1 MKREKI
7 AAIFADAQRYTEQEI
22 TVCGWVR
29 TVRDMKNFGFIELN
43 DGSCFKSLQVV
54 FARETLSN
62 YDEIARQNVGAALIV
77 KGQLVLTP
85 EAKQPFEL
93 KAAEIAVEG
102 VSTPDYPLQKKRH
115 SVEFLRTIQH
125 LRPRTNLFSAVFR
138 VRSVAAQAVH
148 EFFRDRGFVYVQTPI
163 ITGSDCEGAGEMF
176 RVTTLDLNN
185 LPRNEDGSVDNSKD
199 FFGKVTNLTV
209 SGQLNAENFAMAFG
223 DVYTFGPTFRAEVSY
238 TQRHA
243 AEFWMIEP
251 EMAFADLHDYM
262 DTAEAMVKYIINTV
276 LERCP
281 QEMTFFN
288 AFVDKGL
295 LDRLG
300 NVISH
305 EFGRVTYTEA
315 IDILL
320 KSGKKLDRARA
331 LSDRGGLQEADLCHG
346 LSEGD
351 QSLLYAPERR
361 RKDRRG
367 GGLPGSRHRR
377 DHRRQPERRAA
388 GSARGENGRAGPEQR
403 GLLVVPRP
411 APLRQLPSRRIRTGL

>member
-138 VRSVAAQAVH
+138 VRSVAA
-148 EFFRDRGFVYVQTPI
+148 
-163 ITGSDCEGAGEMF
+163 SS
-176 RVTTLDLNN
+176 VTAALSMSR
-185 LPRNEDGSVDNSKD
+185 PRSLRA
-199 FFGKVTNLTV
+199 LTV
-209 SGQLNAENFAMAFG
+209 
-223 DVYTFGPTFRAEVSY
+223 
-238 TQRHA
+238 
-243 AEFWMIEP
+243 
-251 EMAFADLHDYM
+251 
-262 DTAEAMVKYIINTV
+262 
-276 LERCP
+276 
-281 QEMTFFN
+281 
-288 AFVDKGL
+288 
-295 LDRLG
+295 
-300 NVISH
+300 
-305 EFGRVTYTEA
+305 
-315 IDILL
+315 
-320 KSGKKLDRARA
+320 RARA
-331 LSDRGGLQEADLCHG
+331 RCSVSQRWI
-346 LSEGD
+346 SITF
-351 QSLLYAPERR
+351 PVTRTERLTTAR
-361 RKDRRG
+361 T
-367 GGLPGSRHRR
+367 S
-377 DHRRQPERRAA
+377 
-388 GSARGENGRAGPEQR
+388 SARSRTSR
-403 GLLVVPRP
+403 SP
-411 APLRQLPSRRIRTGL
+411 AS

>member
-148 EFFRDRGFVYVQTPI
+148 EFFRDRGFVYVQTP
-163 ITGSDCEGAGEMF
+163 
-176 RVTTLDLNN
+176 R
-185 LPRNEDGSVDNSKD
+185 P
-199 FFGKVTNLTV
+199 
-209 SGQLNAENFAMAFG
+209 AE
-223 DVYTFGPTFRAEVSY
+223 RRE
-238 TQRHA
+238 
-243 AEFWMIEP
+243 
-251 EMAFADLHDYM
+251 
-262 DTAEAMVKYIINTV
+262 
-276 LERCP
+276 
-281 QEMTFFN
+281 
-288 AFVDKGL
+288 
-295 LDRLG
+295 
-300 NVISH
+300 
-305 EFGRVTYTEA
+305 
-315 IDILL
+315 
-320 KSGKKLDRARA
+320 
-331 LSDRGGLQEADLCHG
+331 LCHG
-346 LSEGD
+346 VRRC
-351 QSLLYAPERR
+351 LYLWSDLP
-361 RKDRRG
+361 RRG
-367 GGLPGSRHRR
+367 FLYPAACRGVLDDRAGNGLR
-377 DHRRQPERRAA
+377 
-388 GSARGENGRAGPEQR
+388 GSA
-403 GLLVVPRP
+403 
-411 APLRQLPSRRIRTGL
+411 

>member
-163 ITGSDCEGAGEMF
+163 IT
-176 RVTTLDLNN
+176 
-185 LPRNEDGSVDNSKD
+185 
-199 FFGKVTNLTV
+199 
-209 SGQLNAENFAMAFG
+209 
-223 DVYTFGPTFRAEVSY
+223 
-238 TQRHA
+238 
-243 AEFWMIEP
+243 
-251 EMAFADLHDYM
+251 
-262 DTAEAMVKYIINTV
+262 
-276 LERCP
+276 
-281 QEMTFFN
+281 
-288 AFVDKGL
+288 
-295 LDRLG
+295 
-300 NVISH
+300 
-305 EFGRVTYTEA
+305 
-315 IDILL
+315 
-320 KSGKKLDRARA
+320 
-331 LSDRGGLQEADLCHG
+331 
-346 LSEGD
+346 
-351 QSLLYAPERR
+351 
-361 RKDRRG
+361 
-367 GGLPGSRHRR
+367 
-377 DHRRQPERRAA
+377 
-388 GSARGENGRAGPEQR
+388 
-403 GLLVVPRP
+403 
-411 APLRQLPSRRIRTGL
+411 